1 MTVIDPLHLRAGSND
16 LPQRLTRQGSSRDD
30 ADIAWALAQFE
41 GEGVRGEGHFALL
54 SHHVHDSL
62 AGFYLIGLM
71 TNEDKAEK
79 LLAIVRKGRSN
90 GGLGARDLEPY
101 QRSVYDRYEERRA
114 IDPELDAIIDGRLEA
129 ERQLG
134 TTTKYRKERID
145 EKEKYIKDS
154 VFAPDEQKKA
164 AAIFPKQVDSQAS
177 TMADGIE
184 NIVRLVTR
192 TRREGGGYLLPRA
205 VFGAGDN
212 P

>member
-41 GEGVRGEGHFALL
+41 GEGVRGQGHFALL

-71 TNEDKAEK
+71 SNEDKAEK

-101 QRSVYDRYEERRA
+101 QRSVYDRYEEEKETNKALR
-114 IDPELDAIIDGRLEA
+114 DAIEVRLEQEA
-129 ERQLG
+129 QVG
-134 TTTKYRKERID
+134 KGSTTWQESNHA
-145 EKEKYIKDS
+145 KEKHLKDS
-154 VFAPDEQKKA
+154 VFSPEESRRCA
-164 AAIFPKQVDSQAS
+164 AVFPKQKDAYAS

-205 VFGAGDN
+205 VFEGKQ
-212 P
+212 